1 MAKTNTKKQE
11 TVQETTQ
18 NSFWNLYG
26 SRISKSCK
34 RLNISL
40 CRSNEDGERE
50 WATVSISLYSEKTPI
65 RVYDNYVYI
74 KIKRLDAPLDDEDED
89 EPEQPKPRP
98 QLKPK
103 AVKKAVKPQPIEDD
117 NDMPF

>member
-11 TVQETTQ
+11 TVQETAQ

-26 SRISKSCK
+26 SRISKSGK

-40 CRSNEDGERE
+40 CRSNEDDERE
-50 WATVSISLYSEKTPI
+50 WATVSISLDSEKTPI
-65 RVYDNYVYI
+65 KVYDNYVFI
-74 KIKRLDAPLDDEDED
+74 KVKRLDAPLDDEE
-89 EPEQPKPRP
+89 EPEEPKPRP
-98 QLKPK
+98 QLKAK
-103 AVKKAVKPQPIEDD
+103 TTIKQIKPQPIEDD

>member
-26 SRISKSCK
+26 SRISKSGK

-50 WATVSISLYSEKTPI
+50 WATVSISLDSEKTPI
-65 RVYDNYVYI
+65 KVYDNYVFI
-74 KIKRLDAPLDDEDED
+74 KVKRLDAPLDEE
-89 EPEQPKPRP
+89 EPEEPKPRP
-98 QLKPK
+98 QIKSKTAKKP
-103 AVKKAVKPQPIEDD
+103 VKPQPIEDD

>member
-26 SRISKSCK
+26 SRISKSGK

-40 CRSNEDGERE
+40 CRSNEDDERE
-50 WATVSISLYSEKTPI
+50 WATVSISLESEKTPI
-65 RVYDNYVYI
+65 KVYDNYVFI
-74 KIKRLDAPLDDEDED
+74 KVKRLDAPLDDEDED
-89 EPEQPKPRP
+89 EPEQPKPRL

-103 AVKKAVKPQPIEDD
+103 TTKKPVKPQLIEDD

>member
-11 TVQETTQ
+11 TVQETAQQ

-26 SRISKSCK
+26 SRISKSGK

-50 WATVSISLYSEKTPI
+50 WATVSISLDSEKTPI
-65 RVYDNYVYI
+65 KVYDNYVFI
-74 KIKRLDAPLDDEDED
+74 KVKRLDAPLDDEDE
-89 EPEQPKPRP
+89 PEEPKPRP
-98 QLKPK
+98 QIKPK
-103 AVKKAVKPQPIEDD
+103 AVKKPVKPQPVEDD

>member
-26 SRISKSCK
+26 SRISKSGK

-40 CRSNEDGERE
+40 CRSDEDGERE
-50 WATVSISLYSEKTPI
+50 WATVSISLDSEKTPI
-65 RVYDNYVYI
+65 KVYDNYVFI
-74 KIKRLDAPLDDEDED
+74 KVKRLDAPLDDEDED

-103 AVKKAVKPQPIEDD
+103 AVKKPVKPQPVEDD